1 MAAKGINKVTL
12 IGNLGQ
18 DPEIRCMQNG
28 VTVANLSIATSETW
42 RDKQSGEIK
51 ENTEWHRVVIY
62 NKLAE
67 ISRDFLC
74 KGMQVYI
81 EGTLRYRKW
90 TDKEGVD
97 HYTTEIV
104 VDQKGTMQMLGNN
117 TKSKTGLS

>member
-90 TDKEGVD
+90 TDKDGEE

-104 VDQKGTMQMLGNN
+104 VDQKGTMQMFGNN
-117 TKSKTGLS
+117 TKSKTGQS

>member
-42 RDKQSGEIK
+42 RDKQFGEIK

-90 TDKEGVD
+90 TDKDGEE

-117 TKSKTGLS
+117 TKLKTGQS

>member
-90 TDKEGVD
+90 TDKDGEE

-117 TKSKTGLS
+117 TKLKTGQS

>member
-74 KGMQVYI
+74 KGMQIYI

-90 TDKEGVD
+90 TDKDGEE

-117 TKSKTGLS
+117 TKSKTGQS

>member
-90 TDKEGVD
+90 TDQDGEE

-117 TKSKTGLS
+117 TKSKTGQS

>member
-90 TDKEGVD
+90 TDKDGEE
-97 HYTTEIV
+97 HYR
-104 VDQKGTMQMLGNN
+104 LAP
-117 TKSKTGLS
+117 

>member
-62 NKLAE
+62 NKQAE

-90 TDKEGVD
+90 TDKDGEE

-117 TKSKTGLS
+117 TKSKTGQS

>member
-90 TDKEGVD
+90 TDKDGEE

-117 TKSKTGLS
+117 TKSKTGQS

>member
-1 MAAKGINKVTL
+1 
-12 IGNLGQ
+12 
-18 DPEIRCMQNG
+18 
-28 VTVANLSIATSETW
+28 
-42 RDKQSGEIK
+42 
-51 ENTEWHRVVIY
+51 Y

-90 TDKEGVD
+90 TDKDGEE

-117 TKSKTGLS
+117 TKSKTGQS